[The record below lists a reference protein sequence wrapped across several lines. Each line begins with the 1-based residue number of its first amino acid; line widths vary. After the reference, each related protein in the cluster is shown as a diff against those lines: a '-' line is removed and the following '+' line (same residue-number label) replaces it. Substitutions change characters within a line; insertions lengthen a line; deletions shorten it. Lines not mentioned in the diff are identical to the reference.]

1 MEDDVMG
8 GQTLA
13 GGSGAA
19 RVRPAP
25 VEARRPLLGVGLVL
39 LAAALW
45 GTLGTVYT
53 LTIDNYGLTPLTVV
67 FYRAFFGAAAL
78 GLWMALRRRDLLRVR
93 RADWLLVGGY
103 GVLGV
108 TVFYV
113 AYIYAIVLVGVTTAV
128 VLLYTAPAI
137 VALLAWRFLGESLTG
152 LKLGALALTF
162 VGVILVS
169 GAYDPAHLS
178 GNVLGIVCGVL
189 SAATYALYSIFG
201 KLAHQRRLPL
211 ATLLFYTLGI
221 GCLGLLGL
229 LSPAELGAPG
239 AHPESWAILLMLGTV
254 QTLAPVAAYTISLRH
269 LDAGVASI
277 IATLEPVVAGIL
289 AFAVLHEP
297 LSGPEV
303 AGAALIL
310 LAVGLLQ
317 SRAARR
323 VTRAPLTEP

>member
-25 VEARRPLLGVGLVL
+25 PQARRPLLGVGLVL

-93 RADWLLVGGY
+93 RADRLLVGGY
-103 GVLGV
+103 GLLGV

-128 VLLYTAPAI
+128 VLLYTAPATRI
-137 VALLAWRFLGESLTG
+137 TPAN
-152 LKLGALALTF
+152 
-162 VGVILVS
+162 VS
-169 GAYDPAHLS
+169 A
-178 GNVLGIVCGVL
+178 
-189 SAATYALYSIFG
+189 SAPSFSPVSDSPRKRQASTATI
-201 KLAHQRRLPL
+201 
-211 ATLLFYTLGI
+211 
-221 GCLGLLGL
+221 
-229 LSPAELGAPG
+229 
-239 AHPESWAILLMLGTV
+239 
-254 QTLAPVAAYTISLRH
+254 
-269 LDAGVASI
+269 
-277 IATLEPVVAGIL
+277 
-289 AFAVLHEP
+289 
-297 LSGPEV
+297 
-303 AGAALIL
+303 AGA
-310 LAVGLLQ
+310 V
-317 SRAARR
+317 
-323 VTRAPLTEP
+323 